1 MIDEY
6 ENEKIRGLPE
16 DLPAGETLLWQGS
29 PDWRSLARHM
39 LHVNKVAMYFA
50 ALAAWSVGSTVNDG
64 GGVGEAI
71 VGIGR
76 VAVIG
81 GIGLGLLGF
90 MAWLTART
98 TIYSITSDRVVMR
111 IGVVVPM
118 TMNLPFRSIGTAGV
132 KHHRDGTG
140 DIALEISSGD
150 RIAFLHLWPH
160 VRPWRINNPEPA
172 LRSLPDVQKVTSL
185 LATALSV
192 YAASHPEVQPAASK
206 LVLFP
211 VGRPANGRAA
221 PVQPASAQLGTQPTA
236 NQAGAHVSDSP
247 IPGGMAHA

>member
-1 MIDEY
+1 VIDEY

-16 DLPAGETLLWQGS
+16 DLPTGETLLWQGS

-39 LHVNKVAMYFA
+39 VHANKVAIYFA
-50 ALAAWSVGSTVNDG
+50 ALAVWSAVSAINEG
-64 GGVGEAI
+64 GGASDALA
-71 VGIGR
+71 GIGR
-76 VAVIG
+76 VAVLG
-81 GIGLGLLGF
+81 GIGLGLLCVI
-90 MAWLTART
+90 AWLTART
-98 TIYSITSDRVVMR
+98 TVYSITSDRLVMR

-192 YAASHPEVQPAASK
+192 YAANHPDVQPAASK
-206 LVLFP
+206 LLLFP
-211 VGRPANGRAA
+211 VGRPANAKA
-221 PVQPASAQLGTQPTA
+221 PVQAPDTLQSEGPET
-236 NQAGAHVSDSP
+236 HRS
-247 IPGGMAHA
+247 GGQMSRGMVRA